1 MKTIFNQ
8 ILTLSLESLY
18 TMAQKTFPD
27 YFADAG
33 KEEST
38 EIAEFQRALR
48 QVQMVR
54 EMISLQVQVDFEEAE
69 FLGDECWFA
78 NNWDSYKHGLVF
90 HGLASFGTFFWTNFR
105 YWLNK
110 ISDRDDSA
118 REALNLFNNHQAFNK
133 VSSGQFV
140 DYMDSLHGV

>member
-1 MKTIFNQ
+1 MKIVFNQ
-8 ILTLSLESLY
+8 ILTLSLESFY

-33 KEEST
+33 IEEST
-38 EIAEFQRALR
+38 EIAEFQRALH

-54 EMISLQVQVDFEEAE
+54 EMISLQVQIDFEEAE
-69 FLGDECWFA
+69 FLGDEVWFA
-78 NNWDSYKHGLVF
+78 NNWNSYKHGLVY

-110 ISDRDDSA
+110 ISERDDSA
-118 REALNLFNNHQAFNK
+118 REALDLFKNHQAFNK
-133 VSSGQFV
+133 VSSGQYI
-140 DYMDSLHGV
+140 DYIGKV